1 MGFFEDI
8 IKKAHEGV
16 EQDKK
21 SELIV
26 PIVQSAY
33 IKVKSKYRGLEGKI
47 YCMKF
52 AKGNTWWTTS
62 RSFIKAMH
70 KLAYAGSDYL
80 VIIDERADVII
91 IGNQE
96 GIIK

>member
-1 MGFFEDI
+1 MGFFEDT
-8 IKKAHEGV
+8 IKKAHEMV

-26 PIVQSAY
+26 PIVQRAY

-52 AKGNTWWTTS
+52 ANGNTWWTPR
-62 RSFIKAMH
+62 RSFIKAMD

-80 VIIDERADVII
+80 VIIDERADGII
-91 IGNQE
+91 IGYQE